1 MSGSL
6 SMEMQVLRFSAG
18 DWSLV
23 AGISLEGL
31 IIPLARDPEPPWGI
45 LDRGEVWFDD
55 FTPKLRALF
64 AAEGFA
70 LVANGTR
77 LDVRVVSLP
86 DGECPGSATG
96 ESLTLLD
103 RWLHQ
108 TWEDGP
114 TAEEAAHA
122 AMEIASLFFPCWKD
136 FRTRIEVA
144 AYYAEEG
151 MTAIA

>member
-1 MSGSL
+1 MDVSL
-6 SMEMQVLRFSAG
+6 STEMQVLRFSVG
-18 DWSLV
+18 DCPLV
-23 AGISLEGL
+23 AGISVEGL

-45 LDRGEVWFDD
+45 LDRGEVCFDT

-86 DGECPGSATG
+86 DGECPGNATG
-96 ESLTLLD
+96 ESLNLLD

-114 TAEEAAHA
+114 TAAEAAHA

-144 AYYAEEG
+144 AYYTEQG
-151 MTAIA
+151 MTGVA